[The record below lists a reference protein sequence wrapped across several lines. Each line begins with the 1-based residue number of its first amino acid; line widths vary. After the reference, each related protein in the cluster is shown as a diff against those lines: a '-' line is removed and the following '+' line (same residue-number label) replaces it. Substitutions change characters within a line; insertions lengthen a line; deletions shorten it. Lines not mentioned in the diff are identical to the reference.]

1 MFYITIEEI
10 QNKYKNKMK
19 NNKAT
24 GEDEVA
30 IGGIKLGGDNYG
42 GQKILAVKKKMC
54 KPYFIVTMITV
65 VLIMIGIFWVVNFK
79 TRNYFVIFYYTDV
92 YLRLSMYD
100 CSILFIHVG
109 FLEYLSLKQF
119 KLIVRITICMSK

>member
-79 TRNYFVIFYYTDV
+79 TRNYFAIFYYTDV